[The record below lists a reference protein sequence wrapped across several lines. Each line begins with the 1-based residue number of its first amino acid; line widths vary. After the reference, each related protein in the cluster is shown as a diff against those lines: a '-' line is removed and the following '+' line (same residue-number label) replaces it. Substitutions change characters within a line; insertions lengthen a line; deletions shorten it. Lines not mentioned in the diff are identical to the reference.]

1 MAARLEQRGTGDKAR
16 KSTTAIAARIGSAS
30 DIRYRGLI
38 QEATMTRISFLPL
51 IGVLALSAACEAKF
65 GTDDSG
71 NGVVGEVSAEGKAG
85 DNMVSIKAPGVDI
98 KVNIPESVRGDI
110 NSGGDTLYP
119 GAQVGGMHIEAG
131 GRGPDNGAVEIRF
144 TSGDS
149 PDKVAAWYRD
159 PARKHFK
166 IDSETGEG
174 AGFVFN
180 GHETDG
186 NSRFKVRLNPR
197 NGGGT
202 DATLSVQESS

>member
-1 MAARLEQRGTGDKAR
+1 M
-16 KSTTAIAARIGSAS
+16 
-30 DIRYRGLI
+30 RYKRSFI

-51 IGVLALSAACEAKF
+51 IGMLALTAACEAKI
-65 GTDDSG
+65 GTDDGG
-71 NGVVGEVSAEGKAG
+71 NGVVGEVSADGKAG

-131 GRGPDNGAVEIRF
+131 GRGRDNGAVEIRF
-144 TSGDS
+144 ASGDS

-159 PARKHFK
+159 PARKEFK
-166 IDSETGEG
+166 IDTETREG
-174 AGFVFN
+174 PGFVFN
-180 GHETDG
+180 GHETDD
-186 NSRFKVRLNPR
+186 NSRFKLRLSPR

-202 DATLSVQESS
+202 DAILSVQESG